1 MTNTTLSTL
10 VEGLNRRG
18 IEATLRGDGDTAV
31 DDAFHDHRTVRPGSL
46 FCCVVGATADG
57 HDHASAAV
65 DAGAVAL
72 VCSRPIG
79 AGVPEIIVPDV
90 RIAMGPVA
98 AMIHG
103 DPSAELLCVGIT
115 GTNGKTTTA
124 ALIGSILRAD
134 GRNVE
139 VIGTLSGVRT
149 TPEATDLQRELAA
162 LRRRGCDALV
172 MEVSSHGLAQHRV
185 DGMHFD
191 VAVFTNLGR
200 DHLDFHET
208 MEEYFR
214 AKARLFEPSF
224 STRGV
229 VDLDDAYGQLLRDAS
244 DIPMTGFR
252 LADGD
257 PVVTAAPIEFTW
269 RGRRVRMSLAGRFNL
284 ANALAAATTASVLG
298 VDDDTIRAGLEA
310 ADPVPGRFE
319 VVPTASGVTVVVDFA
334 HTPDGIR
341 AVIEAARGVAGPNR
355 VLLVFGAGGDR
366 DPSKRPLMGEAAEQ
380 ADVVVVTNDNPRS
393 EDPEAIAEAIIA
405 GMTAPDRVIVEL
417 DRTRAIA
424 IALDRAEP
432 GDVVV
437 IAGKGHETTQTI
449 GETTRDF
456 DDRGVARRLV
466 AERGWSA

>member
-1 MTNTTLSTL
+1 MTTTTLSTL
-10 VEGLNRRG
+10 VDGLNRRG
-18 IEATLRGDGDTAV
+18 IEATLRGDGDIVV
-31 DDAFHDHRTVRPGSL
+31 DDAFHDDRAVRPGSL

-200 DHLDFHET
+200 DHLDYHET

-224 STRGV
+224 SAQGV

-257 PVVTAAPIEFTW
+257 PVVAAAPIEFTW
-269 RGRRVRMSLAGRFNL
+269 RGRPVHMSLAGRFNL
-284 ANALAAATTASVLG
+284 ANALAAATTASVLD
-298 VDDDTIRAGLEA
+298 VDDGTIRAGLEA

-319 VVPTASGVTVVVDFA
+319 VVPTTSGVTVVVDFA

-341 AVIEAARGVAGPNR
+341 AVI
-355 VLLVFGAGGDR
+355 
-366 DPSKRPLMGEAAEQ
+366 
-380 ADVVVVTNDNPRS
+380 
-393 EDPEAIAEAIIA
+393 
-405 GMTAPDRVIVEL
+405 
-417 DRTRAIA
+417 
-424 IALDRAEP
+424 
-432 GDVVV
+432 
-437 IAGKGHETTQTI
+437 
-449 GETTRDF
+449 
-456 DDRGVARRLV
+456 
-466 AERGWSA
+466 